1 MMKNILQKS
10 LPHILAIVLFLVVA
24 ISYFSP
30 IMDGFDLRQG
40 DIDNWKGMSKET
52 MDYRMMNGEESLWTD
67 SMFGGM
73 PTYQISTEHNANVF
87 RWFILWFRMGL
98 PGAVGTLFVA
108 LLGGYFLGLFLR
120 VKPWVAILMGLA
132 IGLSTV
138 NVLYLGAGHTAKVM
152 AIAFIAPMLGAM
164 IYAMRTQSYLGWALF
179 ALFMGCQITANHLQM
194 TYYAGILLA
203 LVFLTQWVMDLASKS
218 FKRAGMSLAMVML
231 AAVTAILPSASNL
244 LTTYEYS
251 KYTTRG
257 SSDLTITADKKE
269 KDSEDQVGLAEDYI
283 LDYNYGKAERW
294 SILFPNAFG
303 GSNGYFKMSA
313 PEALKGV
320 KRDIKPIVEVM
331 DPYWGGQNS
340 SGGAFYFGW
349 FAVVFTLLALVFL
362 KDNIKWAFLAATLLA
377 LGLCVKDMTGLNDF
391 FIHHFPM
398 YKKFRDS
405 KMILMLLPI
414 AWVSMA
420 GLLLNQLL
428 EQKLKWEEVS
438 KKWLM
443 VSGGILA
450 IVALML
456 IQPKMIGSFASED
469 ETDKITSRL
478 VQFEVIKNPNNPSA
492 QDMQLVDKVE
502 SAVVDARINMF
513 SADAQRALLL
523 VVVLLGTGWAML
535 RWSKLQLPLLAVL
548 GLIIWSDQW
557 NVCRRYLNNDK
568 EKGRYMRY
576 VKADEKNVPVIPTK
590 ADVFILENEKPNAKE
605 WEEKKVTI
613 AAAMAKDEHWMTYK
627 NAQVKDQIAS
637 FAALNLTSH
646 YRVFTL
652 QNPFNNADVSY
663 LHKSIGGYH
672 GAKLKRYQ
680 EVIEFCIQPEMKQM
694 VDSLRAGKQQN
705 AFDNAPVLNM
715 LNTKYIVYNA
725 ENPPLVNA
733 KACGPAWFVSN
744 VNVVKNANEE
754 IQSLANLDPKNEAV
768 VNEKFAQ
775 QLQSSTGDSSDVI
788 RLTSYSPNHL
798 VYKST
803 SKTNRCAVFSEIYYP
818 EGWNCYVDGQKTEAA
833 QVNFILRAA
842 MIPAGDHQV
851 EWKFEPA
858 VWEQGNAISS
868 TGSILMLLLLAGTTF
883 LAYKKR

>member
-1 MMKNILQKS
+1 MKKILLNS
-10 LPHILAIVLFLVVA
+10 LPHVLAIVLFLVVSVA
-24 ISYFSP
+24 YFSP
-30 IMDGFDLRQG
+30 IMDGYDLRQG

-52 MDYRMMNGEESLWTD
+52 MDYRMMHGEEALWTD

-73 PTYQISTEHNANVF
+73 PAYQISTEHNANVF
-87 RWFILWFRMGL
+87 RWFILLFRMGL

-120 VKPWVAILMGLA
+120 VKPWVAMLMGLA

-164 IYAMRTQSYLGWALF
+164 IYAMRSQSYLGWALF

-203 LVFLTQWVMDLASKS
+203 LVFLTL
-218 FKRAGMSLAMVML
+218 LAMDIVSKAFKKAAISMVMVLL
-231 AAVTAILPSASNL
+231 AAVIAILPSSSNL

-257 SSDLTITADKKE
+257 SSDLTITADNKE
-269 KDSEDQVGLAEDYI
+269 KDSKDQVGLKEDYI

-303 GSNGYFKMSA
+303 GANGYFKMNA
-313 PEALKGV
+313 PESLKGV

-331 DPYWGGQNS
+331 DPYWGGQSS

-377 LGLCVKDMTGLNDF
+377 LGLSVKDMTGLNDF

-420 GLLLNQLL
+420 GLMLNQML
-428 EQKLKWEEVS
+428 EQKMKWEEIG

-450 IVALML
+450 VILLMMV
-456 IQPKMIGSFASED
+456 QPKMIGSFETED
-469 ETDKITSRL
+469 ETDKITNRL
-478 VQFEVIKNPNNPSA
+478 VQFEVIKNPNAISPQEMS
-492 QDMQLVDKVE
+492 LVDKLE
-502 SAVVDARINMF
+502 TAVVDARINMYT
-513 SADAQRALLL
+513 ADVQRAVLFVFLLL
-523 VVVLLGTGWAML
+523 GCAVVML
-535 RWSKLQLPLLAVL
+535 RWSKLQLPVL
-548 GLIIWSDQW
+548 VIMGLMIWADQW
-557 NVCRRYLNNDK
+557 SVCRRYLSNDK
-568 EKGRYMRY
+568 EKGKYVRY
-576 VKADEKNVPVIPTK
+576 VKADEKNVPVIPTQS
-590 ADVFILENEKPNAKE
+590 DLFILENEKGDAKG
-605 WEEKKVTI
+605 WAQSKQAIVQ
-613 AAAMAKDEHWMTYK
+613 AMGEDQNWKTYK
-627 NAQVKDQIAS
+627 NAEVKDQIAS
-637 FAALNLTSH
+637 FAALNLSSH

-680 EVIEFCIQPEMKQM
+680 EVIEFCIQPEMKDM
-694 VDSLRAGKQQN
+694 IDSLRAGKQQG
-705 AFDNAPVLNM
+705 AFENTPVLNM
-715 LNTKYIVYNA
+715 LNAKYVVYNA
-725 ENPPLVNA
+725 ENPPLINPN
-733 KACGPAWFVSN
+733 ACGAAWFVEKL
-744 VNVVKNANEE
+744 NVVKNANEE
-754 IQSLANLDPKNEAV
+754 IQALSMLNPKKELV
-768 VNEKFAQ
+768 VNEKFSN
-775 QLQSSTGDSSDVI
+775 QLVSSTADSLDQI
-788 RLTSYSPNHL
+788 ALTQYAPNHL
-798 VYKST
+798 VYATNTKS
-803 SKTNRCAVFSEIYYP
+803 NRTAVFSEIYYP
-818 EGWNCYVDGQKTEAA
+818 EGWNCYIDGQVVQTA
-833 QVNFILRAA
+833 QVNFILRSAVV
-842 MIPAGDHQV
+842 PAGEHQV

-858 VWEQGNAISS
+858 VWKTGTKLSS
-868 TGSILMLLLLAGTTF
+868 IGSVMMILLLLGTTF
-883 LAYKKR
+883 LAYKRR

>member
-1 MMKNILQKS
+1 MKKILLNS
-10 LPHILAIVLFLVVA
+10 LPHVLAVVLFLVVSVA
-24 ISYFSP
+24 YFSP
-30 IMDGFDLRQG
+30 IMDGYDLRQG

-52 MDYRMMNGEESLWTD
+52 MDYRMMKGEEALWTD

-73 PTYQISTEHNANVF
+73 PAYQISTEHNSNVF
-87 RWFILWFRMGL
+87 RWFILLFRMGL

-120 VKPWVAILMGLA
+120 VKPWVAMLMGLA

-164 IYAMRTQSYLGWALF
+164 IYAMRSQSYLGWALF

-203 LVFLTQWVMDLASKS
+203 LVFLTLLAMDLASKA
-218 FKRAGMSLAMVML
+218 FKKAAVSMVMVML
-231 AAVTAILPSASNL
+231 AAVIAILPSSSNL

-257 SSDLTITADKKE
+257 SSDLTITADNKE
-269 KDSEDQVGLAEDYI
+269 KESKDQVGLKEDYI

-303 GSNGYFKMSA
+303 GSNGYFKMNS
-313 PEALKGV
+313 PESLKGI

-331 DPYWGGQNS
+331 DPYWGGQSS

-362 KDNIKWAFLAATLLA
+362 KDNVKWAFLAATLLA
-377 LGLCVKDMTGLNDF
+377 LGLSVKDMTGLNDF

-414 AWVSMA
+414 AWVSLA
-420 GLLLNQLL
+420 GLMLNQILD
-428 EQKLKWEEVS
+428 QKMKWEEMG
-438 KKWLM
+438 KKWMM

-450 IVALML
+450 LVLLMMA
-456 IQPKMIGSFASED
+456 QPKMIGNFETED
-469 ETDKITSRL
+469 EADKITNRL
-478 VQFEVIKNPNNPSA
+478 VQFEVIKNPNAISA
-492 QDMQLVDKVE
+492 QELALVDKVE
-502 SAVVDARINMF
+502 TAVVDARINMF
-513 SADAQRALLL
+513 TADVQRALLF
-523 VVVLLGTGWAML
+523 VISLLGCAFVML
-535 RWSKLQLPLLAVL
+535 RWSKLQLPLLAII
-548 GLIIWSDQW
+548 GLMVWADQW
-557 NVCRRYLNNDK
+557 GVCRRYLNNDK
-568 EKGRYMRY
+568 EKGKYVRY
-576 VKADEKNVPVIPTK
+576 VKAEEKNVPVIPTK
-590 ADVFILENEKPNAKE
+590 SDLFILENEKSGAKGWAE
-605 WEEKKVTI
+605 SKKNI
-613 AAAMAKDEHWMTYK
+613 LEAMAEDEHWKTYK
-627 NAQVKDQIAS
+627 NGEVKDQIAS
-637 FAALNLTSH
+637 FAALNLSSH

-680 EVIEFCIQPEMKQM
+680 EVIEFCIQPEMKDM
-694 VDSLRAGKQQN
+694 IDSLRSGRQQG
-705 AFDNAPVLNM
+705 AFENTPVLNM
-715 LNTKYIVYNA
+715 LNAKYVVYNA
-725 ENPPLVNA
+725 ENPPLINP
-733 KACGPAWFVSN
+733 KACGAAWFVQKLK
-744 VNVVKNANEE
+744 VVKNANEE
-754 IQSLANLDPKNEAV
+754 IQTLAAIDPKMELV
-768 VNEKFAQ
+768 VNEKFAN
-775 QLQSSTGDSSDVI
+775 QLVSSSGDSLDKI
-788 RLTSYSPNHL
+788 ELTQYAPNHL
-798 VYKST
+798 VYSAKA
-803 SKTNRCAVFSEIYYP
+803 KTKRTAVFSEIYYP
-818 EGWNCYVDGQKTEAA
+818 EGWNCYIDGQLAEVA
-833 QVNFILRAA
+833 QVNFLLRAA
-842 MIPAGDHQV
+842 VVPAGEHQV

-858 VWEQGNAISS
+858 VWEKGTNLSS
-868 TGSILMLLLLAGTTF
+868 IGSLLMIVLLLGTTF